1 MDNKVSVEI
10 TQDGNAAVIA
20 FKATSICNMEGIT
33 AASEQINN
41 FVDENQPELIVF
53 DFESVKFFSSQVLG
67 VLLAVRAK
75 VESYKGKVVI
85 SAIEPQL
92 HRVFRITHLDKIFEF
107 FGDSKTPVYEAGKN
121 KIKGGI

>member
-1 MDNKVSVEI
+1 MDNNVSVEI
-10 TQDGNAAVIA
+10 TQEGKTAVIA
-20 FKATSICNMEGIT
+20 FKATSICNIEGIT

-41 FVDENQPELIVF
+41 FVDENQPAVIVF

-75 VESYKGKVVI
+75 VENYNGKVVI

-92 HRVFRITHLDKIFEF
+92 HRVFRITNLDKIFKF
-107 FGDSKTPVYEAGKN
+107 FPDSKTAVSDAGKN
-121 KIKGGI
+121 